1 MAASADSH
9 TIALVVSPGATIFEA
24 AVPCEVFGLDRSDLA
39 DPWYR
44 LVLCSAD
51 GGWVPLSNGMRVE
64 TRGTR
69 ALAHA
74 DTVLVSTLTR
84 ADQPHP
90 PPHLVRALRR
100 AHARGARI
108 ASICTGAYVLAAAG
122 LLDGRRATTHWMHAD
137 DLAARYPHITVD
149 PEVLYTDDGDVLTSA
164 GTAAGI
170 DLCLHLV
177 RTDHGSAVANAVA
190 RRMVVPPQRD
200 GGQAQYVD
208 LPAPQAD
215 GAGLGPVL
223 DWALAHLDD
232 HLTVADLAGRAH
244 LTPRTFTRRF
254 RAATGA
260 TPLRW
265 LLSQRVRR
273 AQELLECTDE
283 PVEQIALGTGF
294 GTAAGLRQHFTRRTG
309 VSPQA
314 YRHTFRASA
323 GRH

>member
-1 MAASADSH
+1 MAASAAPH
-9 TIALVVSPGATIFEA
+9 TVGLVVSPGAGIFES

-39 DPWYR
+39 DPWYQ
-44 LVLCSAD
+44 LVLCSAA
-51 GGWVPLSNGMRVE
+51 GGWVQLSNGMRVE
-64 TRGTR
+64 TRGMR

-74 DTVLVSTLTR
+74 DTILVSTLTR
-84 ADQPHP
+84 RDQANP
-90 PPHLVRALRR
+90 PAQLVRAVRR

-122 LLDGRRATTHWMHAD
+122 LLDGRRATTHWMRAD
-137 DLAARYPHITVD
+137 DLAARYPHVTVD
-149 PEVLYTDDGDVLTSA
+149 PEVLYIDDGAVLTSA

-177 RTDHGSAVANAVA
+177 RADHGSAVANAVA

-215 GAGLGPVL
+215 GAALGPVL
-223 DWALAHLDD
+223 DWALAHLDQ
-232 HLTVADLAGRAH
+232 HLTVADLARRAR
-244 LTPRTFTRRF
+244 LTPRTFARRF

-260 TPLRW
+260 TPLQW
-265 LLSQRVRR
+265 LLGQRVRR
-273 AQELLECTDE
+273 AQELLERTDD
-283 PVEQIALGTGF
+283 PVEQIALATGF

-314 YRHTFRASA
+314 YRHTFRTSA
-323 GRH
+323 ARG